1 MKNKRT
7 YHTSLTFLLTFLIL
21 FQSCTVYKKQPVTL
35 EEASQAKTK
44 AKVKMAD
51 GSVSKYYYIGQS
63 QGAYH
68 GVKPKEIGSKK
79 MIKEELAPNE
89 VLSVRIKNKKASNWF
104 SLGAAGL
111 LSAGALTLLYSWANT
126 LDYTD

>member
-1 MKNKRT
+1 M
-7 YHTSLTFLLTFLIL
+7 
-21 FQSCTVYKKQPVTL
+21 
-35 EEASQAKTK
+35 
-44 AKVKMAD
+44 
-51 GSVSKYYYIGQS
+51 SKYYYIEQS

-68 GVKPKEIGSKK
+68 GVKPKEIGSIN
-79 MIKEELAPNE
+79 MIKEELDTNE

-126 LDYTD
+126 LDYTN